1 MIYLLAG
8 LIVFL
13 GAHSI
18 HLFAN
23 DWRVAQIERLG
34 RRRWKMLYALTSV
47 VGLVLIIWGF
57 GVARREASMLWFP
70 PVGLHH
76 ATELFTLISFILLTA
91 ADVPRN
97 PFKAWVH
104 HPMVLGTAIWALGHL
119 LSNGSSADI
128 LLFGA
133 FFIWST
139 ASFVVNLQ
147 RDRRDGILY
156 PAGTPRGA
164 IITVVAGIVAWIV
177 FAFWLHGPLI
187 GVRPFA

>member
-18 HLFAN
+18 HIFASG
-23 DWRVAQIERLG
+23 WRAAQIERLG
-34 RRRWKMLYALTSV
+34 PRRWKMLYALASV

-57 GVARREASMLWFP
+57 GVARREAVPLWFP
-70 PVGLHH
+70 PAGMRH
-76 ATELFTLISFILLTA
+76 ATELFTLIAFILLAA

-97 PFKAWVH
+97 PFKSWVH

-119 LSNGSSADI
+119 LANGSSADV

-133 FFIWST
+133 FFVWST
-139 ASFVVNLQ
+139 VSFIVNHL
-147 RDRRDGILY
+147 RDRRDGLLY

-187 GVRPFA
+187 GVRPFG